1 MSLFELASGLVIF
14 FYAAGSLGTF
24 CGIPIG
30 KKKIQLAGRLLTLA
44 GFAVHS
50 LLVVG
55 IVLVYGAQELSD
67 GYFMQLLAWC
77 VLLAYFVGWR
87 GLHNSFLAMTA
98 SPLALI
104 LFILALRLDA
114 GPSRLPSYL
123 IELFL
128 ALHIVP
134 MFISLGLLAL
144 AFGAALLYLRLEDK
158 IKSKS
163 RLSDFDLGLPALNS
177 FDRINAKAVVWGFP
191 LYTLALAAGFVWAP
205 VAFGGEASWRSGV
218 WDPKELISLFV
229 WFLYAALFHLRLVSG
244 WRGRKASLLVILIF
258 GISVFSLIGVNFFM
272 TTHHSFQQASLGI

>member
-1 MSLFELASGLVIF
+1 
-14 FYAAGSLGTF
+14 
-24 CGIPIG
+24 
-30 KKKIQLAGRLLTLA
+30 
-44 GFAVHS
+44 
-50 LLVVG
+50 
-55 IVLVYGAQELSD
+55 
-67 GYFMQLLAWC
+67 MQLLAWC
-77 VLLAYFVGWR
+77 VLLVYFVGWH
-87 GLHNSFLAMTA
+87 GLRNSFLAMTA

-104 LFILALRLDA
+104 LFILASRLDNIQ
-114 GPSRLPSYL
+114 SRLPRYL
-123 IELFL
+123 IELFF

-163 RLSDFDLGLPALNS
+163 RLSDFDMGLPALNS
-177 FDRINAKAVVWGFP
+177 FDRINARTVVWGFP

-205 VAFGGEASWRSGV
+205 AAFGGEASWRAGV

-272 TTHHSFQQASLGI
+272 TTHHSFRRLSLAI